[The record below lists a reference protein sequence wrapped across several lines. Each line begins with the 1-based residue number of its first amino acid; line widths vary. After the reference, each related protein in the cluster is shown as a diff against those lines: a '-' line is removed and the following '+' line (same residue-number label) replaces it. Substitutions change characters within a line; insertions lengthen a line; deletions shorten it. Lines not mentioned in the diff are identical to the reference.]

1 MNLLVL
7 IPALNEEE
15 KIGRVI
21 GKIPKTL
28 NSISEINILVIDD
41 GSMDQTSEIAKKH
54 GAKVIKNS
62 SNQGVGKCF
71 QIGLEMAIETKSDI
85 LVNIDADGQF
95 DPQEIEKLIAP
106 IINRQ
111 ADLVTGS
118 RFIDRNYIPKNM
130 PILKQWGNH
139 RVANIISWATGK
151 RLHDVSCGFRAYSK
165 EAILRLNLFGKFT
178 YTQETMLDLAYKGL
192 EIAEVPVTVTYFE
205 GRKSRIANNLFNYA
219 YKSGS
224 IIFRTIKDYRPLKFF
239 GLTGIFIFTAGI
251 GFDFFVLNH
260 FLNTGSFSPY
270 KIFGFIGIFLN
281 FIGIMI
287 FFIGIL
293 ADLIDK
299 VRITQEKILYYEKK
313 RLYDAK

>member
-1 MNLLVL
+1 MKLLIL

-15 KIGRVI
+15 NIGSVI
-21 GKIPKTL
+21 DKIPK
-28 NSISEINILVIDD
+28 SINHIGSIEILVIDD
-41 GSMDQTSEIAKKH
+41 GSTDQTAKIALQK
-54 GAKVIKNS
+54 GSTLIKNAT
-62 SNQGVGKCF
+62 NQGVGKCF
-71 QIGLEMAIETKSDI
+71 QLGLDHAIETKADI
-85 LVNIDADGQF
+85 LINLDADGQF
-95 DPQEIEKLIAP
+95 NPKEIEKLILP
-106 IINRQ
+106 IIEKK

-118 RFIDRNYIPKNM
+118 RFIDKSYIPHNM
-130 PILKQWGNH
+130 PFMKRWGNH

-165 EAILRLNLFGKFT
+165 EAILKLNLFGKFT

-192 EIAEVPVTVTYFE
+192 EITEVPVTVQYFE
-205 GRKSRIANNLFNYA
+205 GRKSRIASSLFNYA

-239 GLTGIFIFTAGI
+239 GITGFLLFLAGT
-251 GFDFFVLNH
+251 GFDFFVFIH
-260 FLNTGSFSPY
+260 FLNTGTFSPY
-270 KIFGFIGIFLN
+270 KIFGFIGVFLN

-313 RLYDAK
+313 RLYDTK